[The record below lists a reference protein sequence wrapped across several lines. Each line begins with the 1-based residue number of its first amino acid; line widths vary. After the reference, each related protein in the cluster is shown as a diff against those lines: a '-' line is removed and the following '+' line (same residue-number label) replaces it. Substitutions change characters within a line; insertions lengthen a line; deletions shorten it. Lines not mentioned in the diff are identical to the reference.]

1 MSKKATR
8 SIPVAAI
15 TVLAA
20 GMHAGWGQVHKA
32 PSSRHAAARDFSL
45 GNSELQILYKAAS
58 GTMDIR
64 WRDGSQ
70 LAGVGSAVTLA
81 DGRTLSTDLYS
92 DHRLEGPPDSA
103 APSGPR
109 EYTIHNTG
117 RGLPELMQHIWLTPR
132 RPTLSVQA
140 ELDGEAS
147 RIGTRHFDAVV
158 VRRESPVLLP
168 GSSDLRVLHVP
179 FDNDMWFRFAS
190 VPVGSNESKT
200 IAGEEVTAIYDNATR
215 HGIVLGSITHET
227 WKTAIEVH
235 SARSQIGSIDV
246 YGGISDPNGVRS
258 DTHDAL
264 PHGVVRGDKVV
275 SPRVFIGAFAD
286 WRDGLDAY
294 ADANAEIQPPL
305 KWHGGIPAGWN
316 SWAAYGGKINYQRYL
331 GAAEYVR
338 DTLVPEGFGNGRTIY
353 VNLDAFWS
361 RLDAPQLVDAVANIK
376 AMSSAK
382 GVSFEPGIYW
392 TPFAYWSDDLDAF
405 VEGTGMRYRYR
416 DILLKG
422 PDGKFLPKFDGG
434 LAIDP
439 SHPGTKARTAF
450 FMKEFGRLGFT
461 YLKLDFL
468 SHGALEGAHYDPA
481 IQTGIE
487 AYNLGMKQV
496 VAEAGD
502 QTFLSLSIAP
512 LFPSGYGH
520 ARRLACDTKGHING
534 KEQSTEY
541 MLNALTYGWW
551 TNKRLYIL
559 DPDHVVLGEH
569 GDLGARSVDE
579 GNSRLLSAIIGGGMV
594 LDSSP
599 LSEDPQARE
608 LAKSVYAKPDWFDL
622 SASGEA
628 FRPIEG
634 DTGSAATNAFVRSD
648 GGNLYLA
655 VFNYD
660 DKNPAT
666 IRVPIARIASPAT
679 GRTIIK
685 AIDTVS
691 GTHESFAS
699 GAISVTLRPAESK
712 LLLLKSDQQP

>member
-1 MSKKATR
+1 M
-8 SIPVAAI
+8 AI

-20 GMHAGWGQVHKA
+20 GIHSGWGQEHKA
-32 PSSRHAAARDFSL
+32 PSSRHSGARDFSI
-45 GNSELQILYKAAS
+45 GNSGLQILYRVAS

-64 WRDGSQ
+64 WSDGTQ

-81 DGRTLSTDLYS
+81 DGRTLSTNLYS
-92 DHRLEGPPDSA
+92 DHRLEGPADSVA
-103 APSGPR
+103 SSGLR

-117 RGLPELMQHIWLTPR
+117 HGLPELMQHIWLTPG
-132 RPTLSVQA
+132 RPTLSIQA
-140 ELDGEAS
+140 ELDKDAS
-147 RIGTRHFDAVV
+147 QIGTRRFDAVV
-158 VRRESPVLLP
+158 VHRESPATLP
-168 GSSDLRVLHVP
+168 RSNDLRVLHVP

-190 VPVGSNESKT
+190 VPVASNNEGNVTS
-200 IAGEEVTAIYDNATR
+200 GEEVTSIYDNTTR

-227 WKTAIEVH
+227 WKTAIEVRSAH
-235 SARSQIGSIDV
+235 SQLASIDV

-258 DTHDAL
+258 DTHDFL
-264 PHGVVRGDKVV
+264 PHGLVHGDKVV
-275 SPRVFIGAFAD
+275 SPRVFIGAFGD

-305 KWHGGIPAGWN
+305 KWNGGIPAGWN

-331 GAAEYVR
+331 GTAEYVR
-338 DTLVPEGFGNGRTIY
+338 DTLVPEGFGKGRTIY

-361 RLDAPQLVDAVANIK
+361 RLEAPQLVDAVANIK
-376 AMSSAK
+376 AMRSEN

-422 PDGKFLPKFDGG
+422 PDGKPLPKVDGG

-439 SHPGTKARTAF
+439 SHPGTKERTAF
-450 FMKEFGRLGFT
+450 FMKEFRRLGFT

-468 SHGALEGAHYDPA
+468 SHGALEGVHYDPA
-481 IQTGIE
+481 IQTGVE

-496 VAEAGD
+496 VEEAGD
-502 QTFLSLSIAP
+502 QMFLSLSIAP

-599 LSEDPQARE
+599 IADDPQARE
-608 LAKSVYAKPDWFDL
+608 FAKSVYAKPNWFEL
-622 SASGEA
+622 SSSGES

-634 DTGSAATNAFVRSD
+634 DTGNTAANAFIRSD
-648 GGNLYLA
+648 GANLYLA

-666 IRVPIARIASPAT
+666 IQVPIVRI
-679 GRTIIK
+679 
-685 AIDTVS
+685 VS
-691 GTHESFAS
+691 GPPSLTVEAVDTASGRHESFAS
-699 GAISVTLRPAESK
+699 GSVSVTLRPAESK
-712 LLLLKSDQQP
+712 LLLLKAGQKP